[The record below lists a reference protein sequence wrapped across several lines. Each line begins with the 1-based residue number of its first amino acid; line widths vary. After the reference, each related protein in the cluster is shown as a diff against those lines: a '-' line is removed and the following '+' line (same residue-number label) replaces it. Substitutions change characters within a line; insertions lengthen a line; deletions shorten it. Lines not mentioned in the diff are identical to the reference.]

1 MTSLKGVF
9 VFAVLFPLLVNV
21 CVADAELKI
30 TEPTGAVTFGSTQR
44 IRVARVSQGATVSL
58 VLTLNKTAANETLKW
73 AKTRDQLSQTA
84 INAAVN
90 ANTNTATFTLPG
102 TELNRELTIEYA
114 FERPTTTPKPE
125 TVTASTIVYLDSEAP
140 KLTSPAVEMTTTGT
154 ATITLTFSDSDIR
167 PSTVTDSSFLLFEK
181 VRVQDVDGVKFRARQ
196 ASEAPSL
203 SNQNRQVRIVWD
215 ALSPGDY
222 ELRIQKL
229 SDVVG
234 NTQPDLGVSGAH
246 ESIPITIPTRPQRT
260 SQPEYP
266 RFLAEGN
273 RPSELNPG
281 DRVDTRVVQLYY
293 LPDARQVAELINRN
307 IQDLNAVSYD
317 AAQRAAADARKRAED
332 AIDNR
337 RFQDERAVEA
347 ARKTRETEMR
357 LEEAQDELKE
367 VQRDQAALAQ
377 TKAELEAAAYRM
389 MGKEP
394 KDIDAEITNIIGTVG
409 TNRTEISRLNA
420 EINDAKKRLQQQEM
434 AAGGNPSPAQANEI
448 AATRKQIADLETQR
462 DGRMTETTNLI
473 NKANALRTLKGN
485 LDAVAVANSSLTNRS
500 DELKNQLKT
509 ERLPSELTQRQQA
522 EIAERQKVTEAEAT
536 ELRAS
541 QEQFRREVA
550 AGLADRNSYARGKL
564 DSIDPVAQVSIS
576 VVGTSRLQL
585 RGPIKG
591 LNKICRMIHQL
602 DSPVGQVKI
611 GIHTIQV
618 NGEHGDRMD
627 VVYERINREV
637 AHSRFLVNASGQL
650 LRRAVQE
657 VADEVAIE
665 ADAGILPPNCP
676 PELQVGV
683 VRLNGSIQTS
693 QEQRD
698 RRYLYAFYG
707 SDFIGELEEM
717 DSELLNTD
725 NKLLSLH
732 SMDTISL
739 PGAMF
744 VLAHADHPVRH
755 RVLMRFQELIAG
767 DLPLREME
775 FIRSLTQLDSCGK
788 PLKYNPK
795 RAQKIDDRE
804 ARAIMFNNGR
814 TYTFPNTVGFFSN
827 QIQSQGTL
835 NPVQYA
841 TVKLAQALKAQLVA
855 EMEYRNLVVE
865 RTLLRSDDNEL
876 KASYEDE
883 LRKLQQAER
892 EINENLND
900 INRDSLSILK
910 LAGEFL
916 SANPNPVRTAE
927 AERINRVL
935 TETNPGDVADIFYE
949 AIEANRGQHE
959 DEARFFTS
967 VAYAIEKQL
976 LGTENRLFR
985 SGISEY
991 SEDELV
997 GMLETRRE
1005 LYRKQQRLLESQ
1017 QNIKESAKKALA
1029 KVDET
1034 VVLEQFMDDQEE
1046 KSVEL
1051 MQALREHASRVDNHL
1066 KRLAI
1071 VIEDDVMA
1079 QFYEPA
1085 FQRIRNVSR
1094 TWDVTLG
1101 QIESTTILTNN
1112 RTLAKV
1118 SPAAS
1123 FEFDLPKRQILITEA
1138 MQGAKALA
1146 DEYGNLL
1153 KDPTF
1158 TAGSE
1163 LFRSRAAQGITGES
1177 SAYTTIPGINDVP
1190 EFGSELEKLIEPPA
1204 IFKFETGTGF
1214 EIRPIIQPD
1223 GNSVMYT
1230 FDYEYSTNVREPVRA
1245 DEKHLGRIKR
1255 HFVHTEVQTSS
1266 YELREI
1272 SRYTVALKAS
1282 RTDRGVPLFQDI
1294 PFVGYAFRPL
1304 PSEESSLQT
1313 NIILGSSTV
1322 YPTVFDLMGLRWSP
1336 YVDGE
1341 GSSSL
1346 AAEKQRTK
1354 TRAELIRSELR
1365 KRVDQEL
1372 RIGE

>member
-1 MTSLKGVF
+1 M
-9 VFAVLFPLLVNV
+9 
-21 CVADAELKI
+21 D
-30 TEPTGAVTFGSTQR
+30 
-44 IRVARVSQGATVSL
+44 
-58 VLTLNKTAANETLKW
+58 
-73 AKTRDQLSQTA
+73 
-84 INAAVN
+84 
-90 ANTNTATFTLPG
+90 
-102 TELNRELTIEYA
+102 
-114 FERPTTTPKPE
+114 
-125 TVTASTIVYLDSEAP
+125 
-140 KLTSPAVEMTTTGT
+140 
-154 ATITLTFSDSDIR
+154 
-167 PSTVTDSSFLLFEK
+167 
-181 VRVQDVDGVKFRARQ
+181 
-196 ASEAPSL
+196 
-203 SNQNRQVRIVWD
+203 
-215 ALSPGDY
+215 
-222 ELRIQKL
+222 
-229 SDVVG
+229 
-234 NTQPDLGVSGAH
+234 
-246 ESIPITIPTRPQRT
+246 
-260 SQPEYP
+260 
-266 RFLAEGN
+266 
-273 RPSELNPG
+273 
-281 DRVDTRVVQLYY
+281 
-293 LPDARQVAELINRN
+293 
-307 IQDLNAVSYD
+307 
-317 AAQRAAADARKRAED
+317 
-332 AIDNR
+332 
-337 RFQDERAVEA
+337 A
-347 ARKTRETEMR
+347 ARKTRETELR
-357 LEEAQDELKE
+357 LEQAQDELKE

-420 EINDAKKRLQQQEM
+420 EINDAKKKLQQQEL

-485 LDAVAVANSSLTNRS
+485 LNAVGVAESSLTDRANS
-500 DELKNQLKT
+500 LKNELKT

-865 RTLLRSDDNEL
+865 RTLLRSDDKNLKDTYEQQILEL
-876 KASYEDE
+876 S
-883 LRKLQQAER
+883 QAER
-892 EINENLND
+892 KITENLDTLN
-900 INRDSLSILK
+900 NDSLEILA
-910 LAGEFL
+910 LASEFL
-916 SANPNPVRTAE
+916 RANENPVRNSE
-927 AERINRVL
+927 ALRIQRKL
-935 TETNPGDVADIFYE
+935 AASKPDDVAKSFYA
-949 AIEANRGQHE
+949 AIEENKELSE
-959 DEARFFTS
+959 DSDRFINA
-967 VAYAIEKQL
+967 VAYAVEEKL
-976 LGTENRLFR
+976 LGTQIRVFH
-985 SGISEY
+985 SSISEY
-991 SEDELV
+991 TSDQLIH
-997 GMLETRRE
+997 MLETRRALE
-1005 LYRKQQRLLESQ
+1005 NERDKLIRSEQLIRKRAMDVLEQ
-1017 QNIKESAKKALA
+1017 I
-1029 KVDET
+1029 DET

-1071 VIEDDVMA
+1071 VIDEDVLA

-1123 FEFDLPKRQILITEA
+1123 FEFDLPKRQILITES
-1138 MQGAKALA
+1138 MQG
-1146 DEYGNLL
+1146 
-1153 KDPTF
+1153 
-1158 TAGSE
+1158 
-1163 LFRSRAAQGITGES
+1163 
-1177 SAYTTIPGINDVP
+1177 
-1190 EFGSELEKLIEPPA
+1190 
-1204 IFKFETGTGF
+1204 
-1214 EIRPIIQPD
+1214 
-1223 GNSVMYT
+1223 
-1230 FDYEYSTNVREPVRA
+1230 
-1245 DEKHLGRIKR
+1245 
-1255 HFVHTEVQTSS
+1255 
-1266 YELREI
+1266 
-1272 SRYTVALKAS
+1272 
-1282 RTDRGVPLFQDI
+1282 
-1294 PFVGYAFRPL
+1294 
-1304 PSEESSLQT
+1304 
-1313 NIILGSSTV
+1313 
-1322 YPTVFDLMGLRWSP
+1322 
-1336 YVDGE
+1336 
-1341 GSSSL
+1341 
-1346 AAEKQRTK
+1346 
-1354 TRAELIRSELR
+1354 
-1365 KRVDQEL
+1365 
-1372 RIGE
+1372 